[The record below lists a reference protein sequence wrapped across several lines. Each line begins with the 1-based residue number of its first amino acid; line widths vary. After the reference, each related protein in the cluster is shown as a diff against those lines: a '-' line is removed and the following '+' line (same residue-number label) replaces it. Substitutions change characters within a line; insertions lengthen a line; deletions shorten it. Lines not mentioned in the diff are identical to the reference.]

1 MSLMKV
7 VVCLRSVKMANE
19 QNLVPQA
26 HKLTVE
32 EASKGGI
39 ASGKARRHKKT
50 LKEIGDMIGSLK
62 VTSEKNKEIMRQA
75 GIQDEDM
82 INDVG
87 AMFRLNLKAQSG
99 DTKAMELLAKL
110 RGQLKEQISA
120 EVADVTPLVDLTK
133 RIKNGEVID
142 GE

>member
-1 MSLMKV
+1 
-7 VVCLRSVKMANE
+7 MANE
-19 QNLVPQA
+19 QNLIPQA

-39 ASGKARRHKKT
+39 ASGKARRQKKT

-75 GIQDEDM
+75 GIEDEDM

-133 RIKNGEVID
+133 RIKNGGVID